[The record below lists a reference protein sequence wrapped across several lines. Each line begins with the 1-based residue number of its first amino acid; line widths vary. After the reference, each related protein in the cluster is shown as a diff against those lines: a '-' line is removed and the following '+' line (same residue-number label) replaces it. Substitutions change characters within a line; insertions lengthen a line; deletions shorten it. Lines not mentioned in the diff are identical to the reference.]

1 MNLSIKQLI
10 VISMCLY
17 ALYGR
22 IQVGVR
28 PDIFLP
34 ITSQIIYVV
43 RLMSGSC
50 HARFLVVYD
59 FSCPARVSLI
69 PALFRLGVWF
79 QLGSLPLCPVLL
91 VFDQCYARVRL
102 KCLAEFM
109 LPFGQTFS
117 YGIIL
122 LNSEQSFE
130 LTFFRSM
137 FIISLGVLFPNL
149 LQILPSN
156 SGRKSKTTRG
166 GNLHEGGH

>member
-1 MNLSIKQLI
+1 
-10 VISMCLY
+10 MCLY

-69 PALFRLGVWF
+69 PALFRLSVLF

-91 VFDQCYARVRL
+91 VFGQCYARVRL

-117 YGIIL
+117 YGYSAL
-122 LNSEQSFE
+122 LLINTARPRHPVANLCCTHHTRAIALPGQLIKSLLSEFSSE
-130 LTFFRSM
+130 
-137 FIISLGVLFPNL
+137 
-149 LQILPSN
+149 
-156 SGRKSKTTRG
+156 
-166 GNLHEGGH
+166 

>member
-1 MNLSIKQLI
+1 MNLSIKHLI

-43 RLMSGSC
+43 QLMSGSC

-69 PALFRLGVWF
+69 PARFRLGVLF

-91 VFDQCYARVRL
+91 VFGQCYARVRL

-117 YGIIL
+117 YGDAL
-122 LNSEQSFE
+122 
-130 LTFFRSM
+130 RSTT
-137 FIISLGVLFPNL
+137 SRGKKL
-149 LQILPSN
+149 
-156 SGRKSKTTRG
+156 KSYRG
-166 GNLHEGGH
+166 GQPYHIWEGVKFLSF

>member
-1 MNLSIKQLI
+1 MYVDLTLYGYSKNLFLLYQFYSMNLSIKHLI

-34 ITSQIIYVV
+34 ITSQIIYIV

-50 HARFLVVYD
+50 HACFLVGYD

-91 VFDQCYARVRL
+91 VFGQCYARVRL

-117 YGIIL
+117 YGYTCSHNCMKVTVSSISR
-122 LNSEQSFE
+122 LN
-130 LTFFRSM
+130 
-137 FIISLGVLFPNL
+137 LFW
-149 LQILPSN
+149 
-156 SGRKSKTTRG
+156 
-166 GNLHEGGH
+166 

>member
-1 MNLSIKQLI
+1 MYVDLTLYGYSKNLFLLYQSYSMNLSIKHLI

-28 PDIFLP
+28 PYIFLP
-34 ITSQIIYVV
+34 ITSPIIYVV
-43 RLMSGSC
+43 RVMSGSC

-59 FSCPARVSLI
+59 ARVSLI
-69 PALFRLGVWF
+69 PARFRLGVLF

-91 VFDQCYARVRL
+91 VFGLCYARVRL

-117 YGIIL
+117 YGCR
-122 LNSEQSFE
+122 NF
-130 LTFFRSM
+130 
-137 FIISLGVLFPNL
+137 
-149 LQILPSN
+149 
-156 SGRKSKTTRG
+156 GRGCYQVEKEKRK
-166 GNLHEGGH
+166 N

>member
-1 MNLSIKQLI
+1 MYVDLTLYGYSKNIFLLYQFYSMNLSIKHII

-22 IQVGVR
+22 VR

-50 HARFLVVYD
+50 HARFLVVCD

-69 PALFRLGVWF
+69 PALFRLGVLF

-91 VFDQCYARVRL
+91 VFGQCYARARL

-117 YGIIL
+117 YGD
-122 LNSEQSFE
+122 
-130 LTFFRSM
+130 TR
-137 FIISLGVLFPNL
+137 IS
-149 LQILPSN
+149 
-156 SGRKSKTTRG
+156 
-166 GNLHEGGH
+166 

>member
-1 MNLSIKQLI
+1 MNLSIKHLI

-22 IQVGVR
+22 IQVEVR

-69 PALFRLGVWF
+69 PALF

-91 VFDQCYARVRL
+91 LFGQCYARVRL

-117 YGIIL
+117 YGQAMFNATRPWL
-122 LNSEQSFE
+122 LLITVITGKRSNFLSAISFNEKKTFKHGSE
-130 LTFFRSM
+130 
-137 FIISLGVLFPNL
+137 
-149 LQILPSN
+149 
-156 SGRKSKTTRG
+156 
-166 GNLHEGGH
+166 

>member
-1 MNLSIKQLI
+1 MYVDLTLYGYSKNLFLLYQFYSMNLSIKHLI

-43 RLMSGSC
+43 QLMSGSC

-69 PALFRLGVWF
+69 PARFRLGVLF

-91 VFDQCYARVRL
+91 VFGQCYARVRL

-117 YGIIL
+117 YGQEEKT
-122 LNSEQSFE
+122 EQ
-130 LTFFRSM
+130 T
-137 FIISLGVLFPNL
+137 V
-149 LQILPSN
+149 
-156 SGRKSKTTRG
+156 SKWG
-166 GNLHEGGH
+166 CWLEI